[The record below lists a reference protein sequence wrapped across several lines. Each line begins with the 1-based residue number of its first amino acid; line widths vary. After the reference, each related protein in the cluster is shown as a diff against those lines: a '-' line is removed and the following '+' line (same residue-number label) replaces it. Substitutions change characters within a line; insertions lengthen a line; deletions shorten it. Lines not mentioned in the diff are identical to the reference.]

1 MSLILIVFNL
11 LLNVDH
17 LLSANPHLS
26 ILPATNPVQKPSGQ
40 QVALLCTVEGAP
52 DGTRPGIIWS
62 KHDGLERTGN
72 IEVKS
77 LDHHTMS
84 LLIKN
89 ASASDSGVYTCQ
101 AQLGSHMLTQTVDV
115 IIFENFTFTA
125 QKTAIG
131 HVRPGAAVNISCEVT
146 PSTVKVN
153 TVWTRDGVPVIQPG
167 TANKFK
173 LYNSD
178 AILEITSYD
187 PLKDAGEYVC
197 KVFHPLSSSTLYRRI
212 TIGTEQENK
221 QLFCSKMCN
230 NVCYHMYSSP
240 LRH

>member
-1 MSLILIVFNL
+1 MLVFMIV
-11 LLNVDH
+11 
-17 LLSANPHLS
+17 
-26 ILPATNPVQKPSGQ
+26 
-40 QVALLCTVEGAP
+40 
-52 DGTRPGIIWS
+52 
-62 KHDGLERTGN
+62 
-72 IEVKS
+72 VK
-77 LDHHTMS
+77 
-84 LLIKN
+84 
-89 ASASDSGVYTCQ
+89 
-101 AQLGSHMLTQTVDV
+101 
-115 IIFENFTFTA
+115 
-125 QKTAIG
+125 KTAIG

-187 PLKDAGEYVC
+187 PLKDAG
-197 KVFHPLSSSTLYRRI
+197 
-212 TIGTEQENK
+212 TEQENK